1 MSWVKR
7 STASSPTMEVLDLE
21 RKGVSAIREPR
32 KPKVL
37 ERDTEPVDELSE
49 LAAESAGE
57 IGRAPPPP
65 PDEEA
70 KAEGMC
76 TQEVEEG
83 REAVEAEEEA
93 TTVDDDVVGTAVVVA
108 AADVGEEMTS
118 GLVVVTVASEGERG
132 GGDATKRGESA
143 AARCGEVTGVSG
155 GDSGETTGVSC
166 GEGPGEIT
174 TAGRE
179 SLAVAA

>member
-1 MSWVKR
+1 
-7 STASSPTMEVLDLE
+7 MEVLDLE

-65 PDEEA
+65 DEEA
-70 KAEGMC
+70 KAAGMC

-83 REAVEAEEEA
+83 REAVEAEEA
-93 TTVDDDVVGTAVVVA
+93 TTMDDVGTAVVVA

-179 SLAVAA
+179 SLVVVAA

>member
-1 MSWVKR
+1 
-7 STASSPTMEVLDLE
+7 MEVLDLE

-57 IGRAPPPP
+57 IGSAP

-83 REAVEAEEEA
+83 SEAVEEEEA
-93 TTVDDDVVGTAVVVA
+93 TTVDDVGTAVVVA
-108 AADVGEEMTS
+108 AADVGEEITS